1 MIRDDEMVN
10 DFEAFVE
17 LKTASSMKFEENV
30 SYLVISFVNGSLIFA
45 VIHIHPHLAS

>member
-10 DFEAFVE
+10 DFEAVVE

-30 SYLVISFVNGSLIFA
+30 SYLVNGSLIFA